1 MFGEGIQGD
10 DELPDEMA
18 FTLPNEIEPFF
29 NDLPLENELTSDAI
43 SLWWAGPP
51 YNRRSGMTRRTVDV
65 PLIKAWY
72 LEHCPPGQPVKVR
85 VSYQKL
91 LKKYVHNTLHARP
104 YKAQSKKYLFRQL
117 KSTKFFQT
125 TRLDWLEAGLQVV
138 RQSFNMLNLLI
149 HRKALTYLHLDYNM
163 NLKPVKTL
171 TTKERKKSRFGNAF
185 HLVREMARMTK
196 LIVDAHVQYRLGNC
210 DAYQLADGL
219 QYLSLIHI

>member
-1 MFGEGIQGD
+1 MQTDDPDLPAFYFDPAINPIPSRVLVNLNLFRSHYNNGEPVFSHEDTVFGEGIQGD

-117 KSTKFFQT
+117 KSVSYT
-125 TRLDWLEAGLQVV
+125 
-138 RQSFNMLNLLI
+138 
-149 HRKALTYLHLDYNM
+149 HL
-163 NLKPVKTL
+163 
-171 TTKERKKSRFGNAF
+171 
-185 HLVREMARMTK
+185 
-196 LIVDAHVQYRLGNC
+196 
-210 DAYQLADGL
+210 
-219 QYLSLIHI
+219 